1 MVHSDLPSFFR
12 SADAASLDGQRRYL
26 SQIRWQLAA
35 LLAAAGAGALSV
47 VLGTW
52 LGWVAGASFIIA
64 AMLRLHTGHARY
76 DRRWYQGRAAA
87 ESAKTLAWRF
97 AVGGRPFSLTV
108 TDEEARRT
116 FVEQLAATAWIAR
129 DVAIAPD
136 PADGAEVT
144 VGMQR
149 LRRADLTERMS
160 AYRTGRLEDQR
171 SWYAR
176 KAKENLESH
185 RRWQRVAFGSEV
197 LGALYAIGIAT
208 GHLAVDA
215 LGAIGVVAG
224 ATIAWMNVKQYW
236 NLSTAYSVAA
246 QELGQVLTLA
256 NQPFTEVEW
265 AEFVDESEEAIS
277 REHKLW
283 VASRGVLR

>member
-64 AMLRLHTGHARY
+64 AMLRLHAGHARY

-97 AVGGRPFSLTV
+97 AVGGRPFPLTV

-116 FVEQLAATAWIAR
+116 FVEQLAATAWIVR
-129 DVAIAPD
+129 DVAVAPD

-176 KAKENLESH
+176 KAKENLKSH
-185 RRWQRVAFGSEV
+185 RRWQRVVFGSEV

-224 ATIAWMNVKQYW
+224 AIIAWMNVKQYW

-256 NQPFTEVEW
+256 HQPFTEVEW